1 MRKRILPILFTVV
14 IVYCLAFP
22 LRMAESVAD
31 GLTLW
36 YHSILPTLL
45 PFCIFSNIIV
55 QTGIYDRALT
65 RLAPLFQVFYPVKS
79 PLIYPLIA
87 GFLFGFPIGSKICAD
102 LCHAGKI
109 SSREAETV
117 SCISNN
123 FGPAFLYNYLFRK
136 IFSGQ
141 LPAAAVYAACYLPP
155 LLIGRF
161 ALSRLYS
168 DERVPKKKKDSLFN
182 CRSTAGKKKNEKPTS
197 GSPVSMKI
205 LDAGIMDGF
214 STMVKLAG
222 YIILSAL
229 MADMIR
235 SLPLQNDLLQCIS
248 VGLIEI
254 TNGINYVSQL
264 SAGLIPKALL
274 TVGIV
279 NLGGISGLMQ
289 THSMMRETGF
299 RLQHY
304 LAFRILCSLA
314 GLLLMGIILRMC

>member
-14 IVYCLAFP
+14 IVYCLVFP

-87 GFLFGFPIGSKICAD
+87 GFLFGFPLGSKICAD

-109 SSREAETV
+109 SSREVETV

-123 FGPAFLYNYLFRK
+123 FGLAFLYNYLFQK

-168 DERVPKKKKDSLFN
+168 DEQIP
-182 CRSTAGKKKNEKPTS
+182 KKKNEKPTS

-235 SLPLQNDLLQCIS
+235 SLPFQNDVLQCIS

-299 RLQHY
+299 RLQRY
-304 LAFRILCSLA
+304 LAFRILCSLT
-314 GLLLMGIILRMC
+314 GLLLMGIILRIY

>member
-1 MRKRILPILFTVV
+1 MRKRILPILFTVI

-102 LCHAGKI
+102 LYHAGKI

-123 FGPAFLYNYLFRK
+123 FGPAFLYNYLFRN

-141 LPAAAVYAACYLPP
+141 LPATAVYVACYLPP

-168 DERVPKKKKDSLFN
+168 NERIPKKE
-182 CRSTAGKKKNEKPTS
+182 NEKPTS

-235 SLPLQNDLLQCIS
+235 SLPFQNNLLQCIS

-304 LAFRILCSLA
+304 LAFRILCSLT